1 MPHTGA
7 LSENVEEYLEAIH
20 RLAERP
26 GGASTTSLARHLR
39 ITPASVTGMLRRLRE
54 LGMISYRRYH
64 DIALT
69 EDGQRRAHDLIRRHR
84 LAERLLTDVLKVPLD
99 EAHQEA
105 CRLEHVMSPRLEQRM
120 ADALGSPV
128 FCPHGHP
135 MDLDAADA
143 AVSLLDAPLGVDLV
157 IARLDNESPDV
168 VRHLS
173 ERALVPGAQ
182 VIVKQRDLTA
192 GTVVVEA
199 SGETHTLGV
208 SIAETVCVR
217 SPWRKQ

>member
-1 MPHTGA
+1 
-7 LSENVEEYLEAIH
+7 
-20 RLAERP
+20 
-26 GGASTTSLARHLR
+26 
-39 ITPASVTGMLRRLRE
+39 
-54 LGMISYRRYH
+54 MISYRRYH

-105 CRLEHVMSPRLEQRM
+105 CRLEDVMSPRLEQRM

>member
-1 MPHTGA
+1 MPHTNA

-26 GGASTTSLARHLR
+26 GGASTTALARHLQV
-39 ITPASVTGMLRRLRE
+39 TPASVTGMLRRLRE

-64 DIALT
+64 GVALT

-105 CRLEHVMSPRLEQRM
+105 CRLEHVVSPRLEQRIV
-120 ADALGSPV
+120 DALGSPV
-128 FCPHGHP
+128 SCPHGHP
-135 MDLDAADA
+135 MDLEAVDA
-143 AVSLLDAPLGVDLV
+143 AVSLLDAPLNVDLV
-157 IARLDNESPDV
+157 IARLENESPEV

-173 ERALVPGAQ
+173 ERSLLPGAQ
-182 VIVKQRDLTA
+182 VIVKQRDMTA

-208 SIAETVCVR
+208 GIAETVCVR
-217 SPWRKQ
+217 SPRRKR

>member
-1 MPHTGA
+1 
-7 LSENVEEYLEAIH
+7 
-20 RLAERP
+20 
-26 GGASTTSLARHLR
+26 
-39 ITPASVTGMLRRLRE
+39 
-54 LGMISYRRYH
+54 
-64 DIALT
+64 
-69 EDGQRRAHDLIRRHR
+69 
-84 LAERLLTDVLKVPLD
+84 
-99 EAHQEA
+99 
-105 CRLEHVMSPRLEQRM
+105 
-120 ADALGSPV
+120 
-128 FCPHGHP
+128 